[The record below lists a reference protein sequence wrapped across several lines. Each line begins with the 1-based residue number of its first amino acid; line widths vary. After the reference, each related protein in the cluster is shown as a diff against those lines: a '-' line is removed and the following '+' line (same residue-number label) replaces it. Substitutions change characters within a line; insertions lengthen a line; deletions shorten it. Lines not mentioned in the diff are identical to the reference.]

1 MIWWVFT
8 VQGILAIL
16 FGGAALLWTS
26 LVVDLVAYFIGALF
40 ILYSISTVIRGIRG
54 SGKHRTGLVVI
65 GLLGIL
71 IGIFAVVHIYVLW
84 ITIGILIAIWA
95 LLTGLG
101 DLWLA
106 LAAQK
111 GGSFRALLFVAG
123 VLSLLLG
130 FTVGLFPALGYS
142 GHGSGDRYI
151 SSGDGDSRY
160 CKRAPSQEGC
170 TGIGIHPSFLRS
182 FQWNST
188 IFTSLSG
195 DGRTR
200 YIIRPASSPPWR
212 RNCPS
217 PEGGNGFFSLS
228 SPSPPSWGPSMLP
241 S

>member
-1 MIWWVFT
+1 MAPYSVMNMAEPAAEPVPEIIPVIWWVFM
-8 VQGILAIL
+8 VQGILAIV

-84 ITIGILIAIWA
+84 ITIGLLIAIWA
-95 LLTGLG
+95 LLTGFG

-106 LAAQK
+106 LTAQR

-130 FTVGLFPALGYS
+130 FTVGLFPALGTLVMV
-142 GHGSGDRYI
+142 
-151 SSGDGDSRY
+151 
-160 CKRAPSQEGC
+160 QV
-170 TGIGIHPSFLRS
+170 IGIFLVAMG
-182 FQWNST
+182 
-188 IFTSLSG
+188 IAG
-195 DGRTR
+195 
-200 YIIRPASSPPWR
+200 II
-212 RNCPS
+212 
-217 PEGGNGFFSLS
+217 NGLLLRKAA
-228 SPSPPSWGPSMLP
+228 PV
-241 S
+241 